1 AWGDADCSIRDAA
14 EVVGEAVVGC
24 VEAQHSRALGA
35 RTRAPC
41 PSSANTDDLP
51 SVVHGH
57 SLISRR
63 ATASAGEFNRRV
75 MTPLYRK
82 EVEALSHPR
91 KMPRMP
97 LFIRDSRHGK
107 EGFDG
112 SSPF

>member
-1 AWGDADCSIRDAA
+1 MRHRIGDNSWDRSWGDTDCSIRDAA

-63 ATASAGEFNRRV
+63 ATASAGWSGGGRRFESV
-75 MTPLYRK
+75 RAP
-82 EVEALSHPR
+82 EVIASLDAVAV
-91 KMPRMP
+91 
-97 LFIRDSRHGK
+97 L
-107 EGFDG
+107 
-112 SSPF
+112 